1 MAAASFAPV
10 GARFRRLR
18 ADRSQAAIVAALK
31 AAGASVEVIPGAG
44 GRPDLLVGFRGQT
57 YLLECKTPGH
67 AKTTGS
73 ARAHLEKQAE
83 WRAAWRGGPV
93 AVVETPE
100 QALAAVGVT
109 P

>member
-1 MAAASFAPV
+1 MAASSFAPV
-10 GARFRRLR
+10 GSRFRRLR
-18 ADRSQAAIVAALK
+18 SDRSQPGIVRALK

-57 YLLECKTPGH
+57 YLLECKTPGR
-67 AKTTGS
+67 AKHDK
-73 ARAHLEKQAE
+73 AHRLNQER

-93 AVVETPE
+93 AVVETPD
-100 QALAAVGVT
+100 QALAAVGAM